1 MRASPT
7 RLKLT
12 GKWVIVKL
20 FVRHYTSLL
29 EGGVSVLQF
38 HYLVATSQGIER
50 FTERHELR
58 LFSHEDYLAA
68 YRESGL
74 SVRYDPEGPIG
85 RGLYVGLRPL
95 T

>member
-1 MRASPT
+1 MN
-7 RLKLT
+7 
-12 GKWVIVKL
+12 
-20 FVRHYTSLL
+20 TSLL

-50 FTERHELR
+50 FTERHELG

-85 RGLYVGLRPL
+85 RGLYVGFGRSHERRRQYAQAGTSPVRAKVRR
-95 T
+95 